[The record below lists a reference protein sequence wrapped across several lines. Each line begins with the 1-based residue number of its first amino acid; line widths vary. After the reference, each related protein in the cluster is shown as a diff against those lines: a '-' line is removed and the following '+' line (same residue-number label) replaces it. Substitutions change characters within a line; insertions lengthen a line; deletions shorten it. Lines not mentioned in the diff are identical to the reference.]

1 MSSVGGAG
9 GVFQP
14 LPLGDAPRP
23 LEGNHS
29 EGVPGLL
36 FPALLLVDA
45 DLAKDLLLSL
55 PSPGRVRLAW
65 KGNAPLKSGGPNGP
79 GNANSPS
86 NSPAGNDSRA
96 SITPFIGVAAA
107 GGVSARAGL
116 RVRVERQAPGRILPS
131 PVANMELGLT
141 AGKAF
146 FATPLPLPLCRS
158 DGLRLNGVLGEAERG
173 KVNPGG
179 ACMREDDLDLSCN
192 SVSSNT

>member
-1 MSSVGGAG
+1 MSSASGAG
-9 GVFQP
+9 GVFQL

-36 FPALLLVDA
+36 CPALLLVDA
-45 DLAKDLLLSL
+45 DLANDLLLSL
-55 PSPGRVRLAW
+55 PSPGRIRLAW

-131 PVANMELGLT
+131 PIAGTELELA

-158 DGLRLNGVLGEAERG
+158 DELRWYGVLGEIDLGR
-173 KVNPGG
+173 VNPGG
-179 ACMREDDLDLSCN
+179 ACIREDDLDLSCN